1 MDGGCQNGA
10 DKVGLHEQAYGDER
24 KKVGKEGLELY
35 GEGADNGG
43 E

>member
-1 MDGGCQNGA
+1 MDDGSQKGV
-10 DKVGLHEQAYGDER
+10 DKVGLHEQAYRDER